1 MRSPSLAVA
10 CVALAYVALA
20 FLVFPQN
27 AFFSSDEGLKFI
39 QVQNFVRKGWQDF
52 TLDYPGRELDPD
64 LRYVP
69 INNPPALIREG
80 RLYAV
85 YPIFFPLLAAPLYRL
100 LGYAGLYVIPLASG
114 LLTLIITYRIAR
126 LTGGKGPSSIVVL
139 GLCSPLIFY
148 SLVFWDHTLGTL
160 LATLAVLLVVGGL
173 EQPRWLPFVL
183 AGVAIG
189 LGIWVRSELY
199 VMVIAMP
206 IALLFLGTGH
216 LRRLVGLGL
225 GIVVALVPLWLFQF
239 VVYGDFIGPH
249 VGHLAWLSEE
259 LPATTDRVAI
269 VYHTLLEGNSSP
281 AMSFLYIMAFV
292 ASALLVPMRRIR
304 TRRLPIIIA
313 FAVLVLAT
321 IPNILEASRGRPLG
335 GLISTAPFLVF
346 SFAVLVGSGS
356 SVRRHNTYLLALSVG
371 YIALVS
377 ILTPVDPGLQWGA
390 RFLLPILPPLA
401 ILATNN
407 FGALSTLG
415 GRSTSRLL
423 AACFVCVAAL
433 SFVVQLSGLRTL
445 HIIKSTDQQL
455 IRDTA
460 QLEPAQVLSD
470 EWGYAEYVAPLF
482 YEKQFFFVR
491 DQTEY
496 KELTQTL
503 LENDVDTFAVATYP
517 RPRRKVVD
525 PLIAAAGYSIREVA
539 EQVYEIQEL
548 KGTQ

>member
-1 MRSPSLAVA
+1 MRSPTLAFA
-10 CVALAYVALA
+10 CVVLVYVALS
-20 FLVFPQN
+20 FFVFPQD

-39 QVQNFVRKGWQDF
+39 QVQNFVRKGWRDV

-69 INNPPALIREG
+69 INNPPTLIREG

-85 YPIFFPLLAAPLYRL
+85 YPIFFPLLATPIYRL

-126 LTGGKGPSSIVVL
+126 LTGGDGLSSILVL
-139 GLCSPLIFY
+139 GLCSPIIFY

-160 LATLAVLLVVGGL
+160 LATLAVLLVVSSL
-173 EQPRWLPFVL
+173 EQPRWLPLVL
-183 AGVAIG
+183 GGVAIG

-206 IALLFLGTGH
+206 IALLPVGTGR
-216 LRRLVGLGL
+216 LRRLVWLGL
-225 GIVVALVPLWLFQF
+225 GILVSLVPLWLFQL
-239 VVYGDFIGPH
+239 VVYGDFVGPH

-281 AMSFLYIMAFV
+281 AMSFLYIMAFA
-292 ASALLVPMRRIR
+292 ASALLITMPSIR

-313 FAVLVLAT
+313 FATLIFAT
-321 IPNILEASRGRPLG
+321 IPNILEACRGRPLG
-335 GLISTAPFLVF
+335 GLITTAPFLVF
-346 SFAVLVGSGS
+346 SFAILLDS
-356 SVRRHNTYLLALSVG
+356 SVRRHNVCLLALSVG

-377 ILTPVDPGLQWGA
+377 LLTPVDPGLQWGA

-401 ILATNN
+401 VLATNN
-407 FGALSTLG
+407 FRALSTLE

-423 AACFVCVAAL
+423 AACFVCMVAL
-433 SFVVQLSGLRTL
+433 SFLVQLSGLRTL
-445 HIIKSTDQQL
+445 HIIKSADQQL

-460 QLEPAQVLSD
+460 QLEPAHVLSD

-496 KELTQTL
+496 KELTQNL
-503 LENDVDTFAVATYP
+503 LEKGIDTFAVATYP

-525 PLIAAAGYSIREVA
+525 PLMAADGYAIREVA
-539 EQVYEIQEL
+539 EQVYEIQEF
-548 KGTQ
+548 GGPQ